1 VLCRKV
7 LILDMPRN
15 RVVLYTGLTPDGV
28 AEALVKSLET
38 ERVPTWQFFWLVR
51 VGVAIAAW
59 VTGPPWGDASRQ
71 VLRQVHGRTFRLE
84 RRHGRPF
91 SPAFYGSWQAE
102 RAGTKIEGYFGLS
115 PRTLLLNRICLFL
128 LVIMW
133 GLGVLVNLLD
143 LTVGTHLTVDPD
155 VGLTIS
161 ICFMLTSIGGY
172 LLAQWLGSLRD
183 ASSLAYLEQ
192 KLSASGDNPIR

>member
-192 KLSASGDNPIR
+192 KLSASVDNPIR